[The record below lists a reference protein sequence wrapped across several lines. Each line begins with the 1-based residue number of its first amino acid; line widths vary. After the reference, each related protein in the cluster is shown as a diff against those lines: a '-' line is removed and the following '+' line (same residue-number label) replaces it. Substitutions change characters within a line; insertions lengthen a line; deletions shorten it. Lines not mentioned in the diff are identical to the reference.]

1 MTFSDQSAISA
12 HYHRAHAQSS
22 RRGRKEHPDARHE
35 CDVCGRKFTE
45 KGSLKKHMSIVH
57 GVGEAKTFRCD
68 VCNNYVAKQKCN
80 LKMHLLHVHG
90 LGDVQTAQCDV
101 CSKVMHS

>member
-1 MTFSDQSAISA
+1 
-12 HYHRAHAQSS
+12 
-22 RRGRKEHPDARHE
+22 
-35 CDVCGRKFTE
+35 
-45 KGSLKKHMSIVH
+45 MSIVH